1 MTREALEKGMKTRR
15 KVLGDEWV
23 DLALK
28 NATPFNA
35 EFQDLITRYAWNEI
49 WNRPGLTHK
58 ERRLIVIGT
67 MIALGKW
74 DEFRLHVRAALESND
89 LSIDD
94 VKEILLQQTIY
105 CGVPAANTAFRE
117 AREVIEE
124 VSGAGRRKTAR

>member
-49 WNRPGLTHK
+49 WNRTGLTHK

-74 DEFRLHVRAALESND
+74 DEFRLHVRAALESHD

-117 AREVIEE
+117 ARDVIEE